1 MSEPGLP
8 DGPRPLPSDLPRAAL
23 AMVGASLL
31 FAAMGLAVNVASREL
46 PNTAVVFFRNAI
58 ALVALLPWLGRL
70 GLAGLG
76 TRHLREHLVR
86 GLFGLGAM
94 YCFFFALARLP
105 LAEAVLLNYSVPL
118 FMPVVERLWLK
129 ERLPSRLW
137 WPLAVGFAGMT
148 LVLRPGPGLF
158 RPAAMVAVAAALFA
172 SVAQVGIRRLTT
184 TEPAQRIVF
193 YFALISTAV
202 SAVPVALA
210 WRMPPARVWPA
221 LLAVGVLATAAQLL
235 LTRAYAHAPA
245 GRVGPFIY
253 TSVVFAGAL
262 DWAVRGIIPDAWS
275 LGGAAVVIT
284 AGVMALRSQ
293 APPSEVASASG

>member
-1 MSEPGLP
+1 MKVSEPGRP
-8 DGPRPLPSDLPRAAL
+8 DHLPRAAL

-31 FAAMGLAVNVASREL
+31 FAGMGLAVNVASREL

-58 ALVALLPWLGRL
+58 ALLALVPWLGRL
-70 GLAGLG
+70 GLAGLR

-118 FMPVVERLWLK
+118 FMPVVERFWLK
-129 ERLPSRLW
+129 ERLPHRLW
-137 WPLAVGFAGMT
+137 GPLAVGFAGIV

-172 SVAQVGIRRLTT
+172 SVAQVGIRRLTA
-184 TEPAQRIVF
+184 TEPAERIVF

-202 SAVPVALA
+202 SAVPEALA
-210 WRMPPARVWPA
+210 WRMPPAAVWPT

-235 LTRAYAHAPA
+235 LTRAYAHAA
-245 GRVGPFIY
+245 ASRVGPFIY

-262 DWAVRGIIPDAWS
+262 DWLFRGIVPDAWS
-275 LGGAAVVIT
+275 LSGAALVIA
-284 AGVMALRSQ
+284 AGVMALKSR
-293 APPSEVASASG
+293 ARRLEVASASG